1 MLKIIQIPVLKD
13 NYIYLIIEESTG
25 ITACVDPAVY
35 EPVDSKLNELGKKL
49 DFILNTHHHNDH
61 VGANIQLQKK
71 YDCKIVGNEK
81 DKARI
86 PGINIFLNE
95 GDKFFIGNTHCEVI
109 EASGH
114 TIGHICYHFP
124 EDKLVFCGDTLFS
137 LGCGRLFEGTPDV
150 MVESLLKI
158 RSLPNNTKVYCAH
171 EYTLNNANFALSLEP
186 KNNKLKKK
194 IEQIKTRRSKG
205 LSTIPST
212 LGEEKILN
220 PFLRFDN
227 DAFIK
232 SVGLKKKSNIENFK
246 VIREMKDNF

>member
-1 MLKIIQIPVLKD
+1 M
-13 NYIYLIIEESTG
+13 
-25 ITACVDPAVY
+25 
-35 EPVDSKLNELGKKL
+35 
-49 DFILNTHHHNDH
+49 
-61 VGANIQLQKK
+61 
-71 YDCKIVGNEK
+71 
-81 DKARI
+81 
-86 PGINIFLNE
+86 
-95 GDKFFIGNTHCEVI
+95 
-109 EASGH
+109 
-114 TIGHICYHFP
+114 
-124 EDKLVFCGDTLFS
+124 
-137 LGCGRLFEGTPDV
+137 GCGRLFEGTPDV

-205 LSTIPST
+205 LSTIPTT

-232 SVGLKKKSNIENFK
+232 SVGLKKKSNIEKQSLISWNKTNAKIILNLKTKNFNS
-246 VIREMKDNF
+246 EMMKT

>member
-1 MLKIIQIPVLKD
+1 M
-13 NYIYLIIEESTG
+13 
-25 ITACVDPAVY
+25 
-35 EPVDSKLNELGKKL
+35 
-49 DFILNTHHHNDH
+49 
-61 VGANIQLQKK
+61 
-71 YDCKIVGNEK
+71 
-81 DKARI
+81 
-86 PGINIFLNE
+86 
-95 GDKFFIGNTHCEVI
+95 
-109 EASGH
+109 SGH
-114 TIGHICYHFP
+114 TLGHICYYFSK
-124 EDKLVFCGDTLFS
+124 ESLIFCGDTLFS